1 MNLNK
6 TTDYPVLV
14 AIDKSDSKV
23 SDKKLYETKKSK
35 DGKEIYFVLDK
46 NAKYLDLPR
55 IADYLKRFA
64 ETSKQNL
71 NVCLDSFISFAKN
84 EEQKFDIILNVVT
97 SASFYE
103 KPTFSLKTKKEP
115 VYDINF
121 LLNEDYIPLFNE
133 VVNVKD
139 AQHFCRTL
147 QDMPSN
153 FLYPTE
159 FTKRVN
165 ELFSDVKDKVNII
178 EFDKNRI
185 KQEKMNLLLA
195 VNAGSIREPRFMY
208 IEYKNNPDSNEYYG
222 YVGKGITFDSGGMN
236 IKTQGHMRRMKF
248 DMSGAATV
256 VSTIY
261 ALAKNNVKTNV
272 VAVVC
277 LTENLVS
284 PAAVRPDD
292 VIVSHSG
299 KTVEIDNT
307 DAEGRLVLADGLS
320 YAATKLKVTK
330 LVDIATLTGAMLYS
344 LGDTYTG
351 VWSTCTCQWNE
362 FDNVAFSSGEYVW
375 RLPLH
380 EDFLK
385 PLESNIADL
394 ANSVSDPRAG
404 SSRAACFLKEFTHDV
419 PYLHLDV
426 ACTTDVK
433 NIGHAVMLKTLYN
446 YAKKQ
451 STTK

>member
-6 TTDYPVLV
+6 STNYLTLI
-14 AIDKSDSKV
+14 AIDKNDEKAL
-23 SDKKLYETKKSK
+23 DKKLYETKNSQDNKFV
-35 DGKEIYFVLDK
+35 YFVLNKDK
-46 NAKYLDLPR
+46 IDLPR
-55 IADYLKRFA
+55 ISDYLKRFA
-64 ETSKQNL
+64 ETSKKNL
-71 NVCLDSFISFAKN
+71 NIDLNSFLSFTTTDA
-84 EEQKFDIILNVVT
+84 EKFNIILSVVT
-97 SASFYE
+97 STSFYE

-115 VYDINF
+115 IYDINF
-121 LLNEDYIPLFNE
+121 ILDEDYLEFYNE
-133 VVNVKD
+133 VKVIKES
-139 AQHFCRTL
+139 QHFCRML

-159 FTKRVN
+159 FTRRVK

-178 EFDKNRI
+178 EFDKKRI
-185 KQEKMNLLLA
+185 QEEKMNLLLA
-195 VNAGSIREPRFMY
+195 VNAGSIREPRFLY
-208 IEYKNNPDSNEYYG
+208 IEYKNNPNSDEYYG

-236 IKTQGHMRRMKF
+236 IKTGTHMRRMKF

-256 VSTIY
+256 VSTLY
-261 ALAKNNVKTNV
+261 ALAKNNIKTNV
-272 VAVVC
+272 VGVVC

-284 PAAVRPDD
+284 PVALRPDD

-320 YAATKLKVTK
+320 YATSKLKVTK
-330 LVDIATLTGAMLYS
+330 IIDIATLTGAMIYS

-351 VWSTCTCQWNE
+351 VWSTCTSQWHDFERAAN
-362 FDNVAFSSGEYVW
+362 NSGEYIW

-385 PLESNIADL
+385 PLESNIADI

-404 SSRAACFLKEFTHDV
+404 SSRAACFLKEFTNDV
-419 PYLHLDV
+419 PYIHLDV
-426 ACTTDVK
+426 AMTTDVK
-433 NIGHAVMLKTLYN
+433 NIGHATMLKTLYT
-446 YAKKQ
+446 YAKNQ
-451 STTK
+451 

>member
-6 TTDYPVLV
+6 TTDYVLLKAV
-14 AIDKSDSKV
+14 DKSEECV
-23 SDKKLYETKKSK
+23 ADKKIYETKTSK
-35 DGKEIYFVLDK
+35 CGKEIYFVLDRNSK
-46 NAKYLDLPR
+46 RLDFPR
-55 IADYLKRFA
+55 IADYLKRFS
-64 ETSKQNL
+64 ETSKKNL
-71 NVCLDSFISFAKN
+71 NVCLDSFVSFIKEAG
-84 EEQKFDIILNVVT
+84 QTFDMILTVV
-97 SASFYE
+97 SSISFYE

-115 VYDINF
+115 VYDINY
-121 LLNEDYIPLFNE
+121 LINEDHIDFFNE
-133 VVNVKD
+133 VAVIKE

-159 FTKRVN
+159 FTKRVK
-165 ELFSDVKDKVNII
+165 ELFSDVKDKVNIV
-178 EFDKNRI
+178 EFDKARI

-208 IEYKNNPDSNEYYG
+208 IEYKNNPESDEYYG
-222 YVGKGITFDSGGMN
+222 YVGKGITFDAGGMN
-236 IKTQGHMRRMKF
+236 IKTANHMRWMKF

-256 VSTIY
+256 VSTLY

-284 PAAVRPDD
+284 PTSVRPDD
-292 VIVSHSG
+292 VIISHSG

-320 YAATKLKVTK
+320 FAARNLKVTK
-330 LVDIATLTGAMLYS
+330 LVDVATLTGAMLYA

-351 VWSTCTCQWNE
+351 VWSTCTCQWKTFE
-362 FDNVAFSSGEYVW
+362 EIAYKSGEYVW

-385 PLESNIADL
+385 PLESNIADI

-404 SSRAACFLKEFTHDV
+404 SSRAACFLKEFTNDL
-419 PYLHLDV
+419 PYIHLDI
-426 ACTTDVK
+426 AITADVK
-433 NIGHAVMLKTLYN
+433 HIGHGTMVRTLYN
-446 YAKKQ
+446 YAKNQ
-451 STTK
+451 NFN